1 MEIKKVVVIGSGT
14 MGSGI
19 AAHLCNAN
27 IPVTLLDLK
36 TDISEKARDNIQR
49 SKPPLLLD
57 KSKINN
63 IKVGNIFE
71 NFSEVKEADWVVEAV
86 VERIDVKHDI
96 YEKIFK
102 ERKKGAIVSSN
113 TSSIP
118 IKVLSQNLTEGEKKD
133 FCITHFFNPV
143 RYMALL
149 EIVKNENNDLEKIN
163 ALKKFCEIELGKGA
177 IVCND
182 TPGFLGNRVGV
193 YAMQIAM
200 TEAFKMKL
208 SIEEA
213 DAIFGRPMGIPKTGI
228 FGLYDLIGIDLMAD
242 VLKSF
247 IKELPK
253 TDNFHEV
260 AKEIPLVK
268 KLIETGYTGRKGKGG
283 FYRINKTDG
292 KKVMEALNLETGEYH
307 ASKKINIKSGK
318 VDLVALINR
327 DDKYG
332 KYAWSVISKIIKYA
346 SSLIPGITK
355 EFNDIDEAMRLGFNW
370 SKGPFEMLEEIGV
383 DNFFNKVDE
392 YGNID
397 FLENLAK
404 SKNEKFY
411 GERQKYTDIET
422 LGKVKKKATS
432 IDGNDSAKIYRFKD
446 YNIVEFTTKA
456 NALDYDSMDAL
467 NKATD
472 KPLIIINES
481 MQFSAGVN
489 LSYTMNYADK
499 RDFKS
504 IEKFIKYF
512 QETCKQLKYSDHPV
526 ISAPSGLTLGGGFE
540 VMVQS
545 NFVAS
550 HTNIVVGLVE
560 TIVGLVPAGGG
571 CKEMLARW
579 LETEEAKKDP
589 HYAPLRVFD
598 IIGNAKTATSPVEAE
613 PLKYLRAK
621 DKKIMNRNSLLEV
634 SKKIIEENRDFKT
647 PSENSFNLPGKAV
660 KDEMIKTLE
669 KLYDDKIILDHGM
682 EVGKEL
688 ANVLSGGDTT
698 IDKTLSEDD
707 MFKLELDSFM
717 RLIETKKTQER
728 IKHTLATGKPLVN
741 YYFLLFFIFY
751 FFITKFFNYLLF
763 FSYLLQIKFSFP
775 FFYSFIFFYN
785 SFFFCNSS
793 FNYFLFF

>member
-1 MEIKKVVVIGSGT
+1 MNIKKVVVIGSGT

-36 TDISEKARDNIQR
+36 TEISEKARDRIHK
-49 SKPPLLLD
+49 SKPPLLID

-63 IKVGNIFE
+63 IKVGNISDDFDA
-71 NFSEVKEADWVVEAV
+71 VKDADWVVEAV
-86 VERIDVKHDI
+86 VERIDIKHQI

-102 ERKKGAIVSSN
+102 VRKDGAIVSSN

-118 IKVLSQNLTEGEKKD
+118 IKILSEHLTNIEKKD

-143 RYMALL
+143 RYMGLL
-149 EIVKNENNDLEKIN
+149 EIVKNENNDLNKIN
-163 ALKKFCEIELGKGA
+163 QLKKFCEVELGKGA
-177 IVCND
+177 IICND

-193 YAMQIAM
+193 YAMQVAM
-200 TEAFKMKL
+200 TETFKMKL

-213 DAIFGRPMGIPKTGI
+213 DAIFGRPMGIPKTGV

-253 TDNFHEV
+253 SDEFHEV

-283 FYRINKTDG
+283 FYRMNKTG
-292 KKVMEALNLETGEYH
+292 SIKVMEAINLETGDYSI
-307 ASKKINIKSGK
+307 SKKIDIKTDQ
-318 VDLVALINR
+318 VDLKRLINR
-327 DDKYG
+327 KDKYG
-332 KYAWSVISKIIKYA
+332 DYAWSVLSKIIKYA
-346 SSLIPGITK
+346 SSLVPKITK

-370 SKGPFEMLEEIGV
+370 AKGPFEMLDEIGV
-383 DNFFNKVDE
+383 KNFFDKIDDFK
-392 YGNID
+392 GNN
-397 FLENLAK
+397 FLEEL
-404 SKNEKFY
+404 SKNKNENFY
-411 GERQKYTDIET
+411 GERQKYTNIET
-422 LGKVKKKATS
+422 LGKVKKTAS
-432 IDGNDSAKIYRFKD
+432 SVDGNNSAKIYRFND

-467 NKATD
+467 KKATD

-489 LSYTMNYADK
+489 LTYTMEFADK

-512 QETCKQLKYSDHPV
+512 QETCKHLKYSKYPV

-560 TIVGLVPAGGG
+560 TIVGLIPAGGG

-579 LETEEAKKDP
+579 LDTDEAKKDP
-589 HYAPLRVFD
+589 NFAPLKVFD
-598 IIGNAKTATSPVEAE
+598 IIGYGKTATSPVEAE
-613 PLKYLRAK
+613 PMKYLMPE
-621 DKKIMNRNSLLEV
+621 DKKIMNRNSLFEV
-634 SKKIIEENRDFKT
+634 SKKIIMENTDFKA
-647 PSENSFNLPGKAV
+647 PEELKFNLPGKSV
-660 KDEMIKTLE
+660 LE
-669 KLYDDKIILDHGM
+669 DMNKILDNLYNEKIILDHG
-682 EVGKEL
+682 VIVAKEL

-698 IDKTLSEDD
+698 IDKTLSENDL
-707 MFKLELDSFM
+707 FKLELDAFM
-717 RLIETKKTQER
+717 KLIETKETQDR

-741 YYFLLFFIFY
+741 
-751 FFITKFFNYLLF
+751 
-763 FSYLLQIKFSFP
+763 
-775 FFYSFIFFYN
+775 
-785 SFFFCNSS
+785 
-793 FNYFLFF
+793 

>member
-1 MEIKKVVVIGSGT
+1 MDIKKVVVIGSGT

-36 TDISEKARDNIQR
+36 TEISEKARDRIHK
-49 SKPPLLLD
+49 SKPPLLID

-63 IKVGNIFE
+63 IKVGNISD
-71 NFSEVKEADWVVEAV
+71 NFDAVKDADWVVEAV
-86 VERIDVKHDI
+86 VERIDIKHQI

-102 ERKKGAIVSSN
+102 VRKDGAIVSSN

-118 IKVLSQNLTEGEKKD
+118 IKILSEHLTNIEKKD

-143 RYMALL
+143 RYMGLL
-149 EIVKNENNDLEKIN
+149 EIVKNENNDLNKIN
-163 ALKKFCEIELGKGA
+163 QLKKFCEVELGKGA
-177 IVCND
+177 IICND

-193 YAMQIAM
+193 YAMQVAM

-213 DAIFGRPMGIPKTGI
+213 DAIFGRPMGIPKTGV

-253 TDNFHEV
+253 SDEFHEV

-283 FYRINKTDG
+283 FYRMNKTG
-292 KKVMEALNLETGEYH
+292 SIKVMEAINLETGDYSI
-307 ASKKINIKSGK
+307 SKKIDIKTDQ
-318 VDLVALINR
+318 VDLNRLINR
-327 DDKYG
+327 KDKYG
-332 KYAWSVISKIIKYA
+332 DYAWSVISKIIKYA
-346 SSLIPGITK
+346 SSLVPKITK

-370 SKGPFEMLEEIGV
+370 SKGPFEMLDEIGV
-383 DNFFNKVDE
+383 KNFFDKIDDFK
-392 YGNID
+392 GNN
-397 FLENLAK
+397 FLEEL
-404 SKNEKFY
+404 SKNKNENFY
-411 GERQKYTDIET
+411 GERQKYTNIET
-422 LGKVKKKATS
+422 LGKVKKTAS
-432 IDGNDSAKIYRFKD
+432 SVDGNNSAKIYRFND

-467 NKATD
+467 KKATD

-489 LSYTMNYADK
+489 LTYTMEFADK

-512 QETCKQLKYSDHPV
+512 QETCKHLKYSKYPV

-560 TIVGLVPAGGG
+560 TIVGLIPAGGG

-579 LETEEAKKDP
+579 LDTDEAKKDP
-589 HYAPLRVFD
+589 NFAPLKVFD
-598 IIGNAKTATSPVEAE
+598 IIGYGKTATSPVEAE
-613 PLKYLRAK
+613 PMKYLMPE
-621 DKKIMNRNSLLEV
+621 DKKIMNRNSLFEV
-634 SKKIIEENRDFKT
+634 SKKIIMENTDFKA
-647 PSENSFNLPGKAV
+647 PEELKFNLPGKSV
-660 KDEMIKTLE
+660 LE
-669 KLYDDKIILDHGM
+669 DMNKILDNLYNEKIILDHG
-682 EVGKEL
+682 VIVAKEL

-698 IDKTLSEDD
+698 IDKTLSENDL
-707 MFKLELDSFM
+707 FKLELDAFM
-717 RLIETKKTQER
+717 KLIETKETQDR

-741 YYFLLFFIFY
+741 
-751 FFITKFFNYLLF
+751 
-763 FSYLLQIKFSFP
+763 
-775 FFYSFIFFYN
+775 
-785 SFFFCNSS
+785 
-793 FNYFLFF
+793 

>member
-1 MEIKKVVVIGSGT
+1 MRIKNVVVIGSGT

-36 TDISEKARDNIQR
+36 TEISENARERIHKSR
-49 SKPPLLLD
+49 PPLLID
-57 KSKINN
+57 KSKIKN
-63 IKVGNIFE
+63 IKVGNIE
-71 NFSEVKEADWVVEAV
+71 DDFSVVEQADWVVEAV
-86 VERIDVKHDI
+86 VERIDIKHQI

-102 ERKKGAIVSSN
+102 SRKDGAIVSSN

-118 IKVLSQNLTEGEKKD
+118 IKVLSQNLNKEQKKD

-143 RYMALL
+143 RYMGLL
-149 EIVKNENNDLEKIN
+149 EIVKNEDNDLNKIN
-163 ALKKFCEIELGKGA
+163 QLKEFCELELGKGA

-208 SIEEA
+208 SVEEA
-213 DAIFGRPMGIPKTGI
+213 DAIFGRPMGIPKTGV

-253 TDNFHEV
+253 TDEFHEV

-283 FYRINKTDG
+283 FYRMKKTDSG
-292 KKVMEALNLETGEYH
+292 KVMEAINLQTGDYSP
-307 ASKKINIKSGK
+307 SKKIDIKSDK
-318 VDLVALINR
+318 VDLKGLINR
-327 DDKYG
+327 NDKYG
-332 KYAWSVISKIIKYA
+332 EYAWSVLEKIIKYA
-346 SSLIPGITK
+346 SSLVPEITK

-370 SKGPFEMLEEIGV
+370 AKGPFEMLEEIGV
-383 DNFFNKVDE
+383 KKFFEKVENFN
-392 YGNID
+392 GNN
-397 FLENLAK
+397 FLENLNK
-404 SKNEKFY
+404 TKNENFY
-411 GERQKYTDIET
+411 GERQKYTSIET
-422 LGKVKKKATS
+422 LGKVKKTAQS
-432 IDGNDSAKIYRFKD
+432 IDGNSSASIYRFND

-467 NKATD
+467 KKATD

-489 LSYTMNYADK
+489 LTYTMEFADK
-499 RDFKS
+499 NDFKS

-512 QETCKQLKYSDHPV
+512 QETCKHLKYSKHPV

-540 VMVQS
+540 VLVQS

-550 HTNIVVGLVE
+550 HTNIVIGLVE
-560 TIVGLVPAGGG
+560 TIVGLIPAGGG

-579 LETEEAKKDP
+579 LDTAEAKKDP
-589 HYAPLRVFD
+589 NYAPLKVFD
-598 IIGNAKTATSPVEAE
+598 IIGYGKTATSPVEAE
-613 PLKYLRAK
+613 PLKYLLPEN
-621 DKKIMNRNSLLEV
+621 KKIMNRNSLLEV
-634 SKKIIEENRDFKT
+634 SKKILDDNKDFKA
-647 PSENSFNLPGKAV
+647 PNELQFNLPGKAV
-660 KDEMIKTLE
+660 IGEMNKILE
-669 KLYDDKIILDHGM
+669 KLYNDKIILDHGV
-682 EVGKEL
+682 EVAKEL
-688 ANVLSGGDTT
+688 AFVLSGGDTT
-698 IDKTLSEDD
+698 MDKVLTEDD
-707 MFKLELDSFM
+707 LFKLELDAFM
-717 RLIETKKTQER
+717 RLIETKNTQDR

-741 YYFLLFFIFY
+741 
-751 FFITKFFNYLLF
+751 
-763 FSYLLQIKFSFP
+763 
-775 FFYSFIFFYN
+775 
-785 SFFFCNSS
+785 
-793 FNYFLFF
+793 

>member
-1 MEIKKVVVIGSGT
+1 MKIKNVVVIGSGT

-27 IPVTLLDLK
+27 VPVTLLDLK
-36 TDISEKARDNIQR
+36 TEISEKARERIHKSR
-49 SKPPLLLD
+49 PPLLID

-63 IKVGNIFE
+63 IKVGNISDDFDV
-71 NFSEVKEADWVVEAV
+71 VKDADWIVEAV
-86 VERIDVKHDI
+86 VERIDIKHQI

-102 ERKKGAIVSSN
+102 ARKDGAIVSSN

-118 IKVLSQNLTEGEKKD
+118 IKVLSEHLTDIEKKD

-143 RYMALL
+143 RYMGLL
-149 EIVKNENNDLEKIN
+149 EIVKNENNDLNKIN
-163 ALKKFCEIELGKGA
+163 KLKEFCEVELGKGA

-193 YAMQIAM
+193 YAMQVAM

-208 SIEEA
+208 SVEEA
-213 DAIFGRPMGIPKTGI
+213 DAIFGRPMGIPKTGV

-247 IKELPK
+247 IKELPE
-253 TDNFHEV
+253 TDEFHEV

-283 FYRINKTDG
+283 FYRMNKTG
-292 KKVMEALNLETGEYH
+292 ATKVMEAINLESGDYSP
-307 ASKKINIKSGK
+307 SKKIDVKSDK
-318 VDLVALINR
+318 VDLKALINR
-327 DDKYG
+327 KDKYG
-332 KYAWSVISKIIKYA
+332 EYAWSVLSKIIKYA
-346 SSLIPGITK
+346 SSLVPGITK

-370 SKGPFEMLEEIGV
+370 AKGPFEMLEEIGV
-383 DNFFNKVDE
+383 KDFFNRVDDFA
-392 YGNID
+392 GNN
-397 FLENLAK
+397 FLENLSK
-404 SKNEKFY
+404 TKNEDFY
-411 GERQKYTDIET
+411 GERQKYTNIET
-422 LGKVKKKATS
+422 LGKVKKTAS
-432 IDGNDSAKIYRFKD
+432 SLDGNDSAKIYRFND

-467 NKATD
+467 KKATD

-489 LSYTMNYADK
+489 LTYTMQFADK
-499 RDFKS
+499 KDFKS

-512 QETCKQLKYSDHPV
+512 QETCKHLKYSKYPV
-526 ISAPSGLTLGGGFE
+526 VSAPSGLTLGGGFE

-560 TIVGLVPAGGG
+560 TIVGLIPAGGG

-579 LETEEAKKDP
+579 LDTDEAKKDP
-589 HYAPLRVFD
+589 NYAPLKVFD
-598 IIGNAKTATSPVEAE
+598 IIGYGKTATSPVEAE
-613 PLKYLRAK
+613 PMKYLRPS

-634 SKKIIEENRDFKT
+634 SKKIITDNKDFKS
-647 PSENSFNLPGKAV
+647 PSELEFKLPGKAV
-660 KDEMIKTLE
+660 RGEMDKILD
-669 KLYDDKIILDHGM
+669 KLYNDKIILDHGV
-682 EVGKEL
+682 EVAKEL
-688 ANVLSGGDTT
+688 AHVLSGGDTT

-707 MFKLELDSFM
+707 IFKLELDAFM
-717 RLIETKKTQER
+717 RLIETQKTQDR

-741 YYFLLFFIFY
+741 
-751 FFITKFFNYLLF
+751 
-763 FSYLLQIKFSFP
+763 
-775 FFYSFIFFYN
+775 
-785 SFFFCNSS
+785 
-793 FNYFLFF
+793 

>member
-1 MEIKKVVVIGSGT
+1 MKIKNVVVIGSGT

-27 IPVTLLDLK
+27 VPVTLLDLK
-36 TDISEKARDNIQR
+36 TEISEKARERIHKSR
-49 SKPPLLLD
+49 PPLLID

-63 IKVGNIFE
+63 IKVGNISDDFDV
-71 NFSEVKEADWVVEAV
+71 VKDADWIVEAV
-86 VERIDVKHDI
+86 VERIDIKHQI

-102 ERKKGAIVSSN
+102 VRKDGAIVSSN

-118 IKVLSQNLTEGEKKD
+118 IKVLSQNLTDSEKKD

-143 RYMALL
+143 RYMGLL
-149 EIVKNENNDLEKIN
+149 EIVKNENNDLNKIN
-163 ALKKFCEIELGKGA
+163 QLKEFCEIELGKGS

-193 YAMQIAM
+193 YAMQVAM
-200 TEAFKMKL
+200 TEAFKLKL
-208 SIEEA
+208 SVEEA
-213 DAIFGRPMGIPKTGI
+213 DAIFGRPMGIPKTGV

-247 IKELPK
+247 IKELPES
-253 TDNFHEV
+253 DEFHEV

-283 FYRINKTDG
+283 FYRMNKSG
-292 KKVMEALNLETGEYH
+292 AVKIMEAINLETGDYST
-307 ASKKINIKSGK
+307 SKKIDVKSDK
-318 VDLVALINR
+318 VDLKGLINR
-327 DDKYG
+327 KDKYG
-332 KYAWSVISKIIKYA
+332 DYAWSVLSKIIKYA
-346 SSLIPGITK
+346 SSLVPGITK

-370 SKGPFEMLEEIGV
+370 AKGPFEMLEEIGV
-383 DNFFNKVDE
+383 KNFFEKIDD
-392 YGNID
+392 YKGNE
-397 FLENLAK
+397 FLENL
-404 SKNEKFY
+404 SKNKNEDFY
-411 GERQKYTDIET
+411 GERQKYTNIET
-422 LGKVKKKATS
+422 LGKVKKTATS
-432 IDGNDSAKIYRFKD
+432 VDGNDSAKIYRFKG

-467 NKATD
+467 KKATD

-489 LSYTMNYADK
+489 LTYTMKFADK
-499 RDFKS
+499 KDFKS

-512 QETCKQLKYSDHPV
+512 QETCKHLKYSKYPV
-526 ISAPSGLTLGGGFE
+526 VSAPSGLTLGGGFE

-560 TIVGLVPAGGG
+560 TIVGLIPAGGG

-579 LETEEAKKDP
+579 LDTDEAKKDP
-589 HYAPLRVFD
+589 NYAPLKVFD
-598 IIGNAKTATSPVEAE
+598 IIGYGKTATSPVEAE
-613 PLKYLRAK
+613 PMKYLRPS

-634 SKKIIEENRDFKT
+634 SKKIITDNKDFKS
-647 PSENSFNLPGKAV
+647 PSELEFKLPGKAV
-660 KDEMIKTLE
+660 RGEMDKILD
-669 KLYDDKIILDHGM
+669 KLYNDKVILDHGV
-682 EVGKEL
+682 EVAKEL
-688 ANVLSGGDTT
+688 AHVLSGGDTT

-707 MFKLELDSFM
+707 LFKLELDAFM
-717 RLIETKKTQER
+717 RLIETQKTQDR

-741 YYFLLFFIFY
+741 
-751 FFITKFFNYLLF
+751 
-763 FSYLLQIKFSFP
+763 
-775 FFYSFIFFYN
+775 
-785 SFFFCNSS
+785 
-793 FNYFLFF
+793 

>member
-1 MEIKKVVVIGSGT
+1 MKIKNVVVIGSGT

-36 TDISEKARDNIQR
+36 TEISERARDRIHK
-49 SKPPLLLD
+49 SKPPLLID

-63 IKVGNIFE
+63 IKVGNISDDF
-71 NFSEVKEADWVVEAV
+71 NIVKNADWIVEAV
-86 VERIDVKHDI
+86 VERIDIKHQI

-102 ERKKGAIVSSN
+102 SRKDGAIVSSN

-118 IKVLSQNLTEGEKKD
+118 IKILSEHLSVNEKKD

-143 RYMALL
+143 RYMGLL
-149 EIVKNENNDLEKIN
+149 EIVKNENNDLNKIN
-163 ALKKFCEIELGKGA
+163 QLKEFCEINLGKGA

-193 YAMQIAM
+193 YAMQVAM

-213 DAIFGRPMGIPKTGI
+213 DAIFGRPMGIPKTGV

-253 TDNFHEV
+253 TDEFHEV

-283 FYRINKTDG
+283 FYRMNKTG
-292 KKVMEALNLETGEYH
+292 ATKVMEAINLETGNYSP
-307 ASKKINIKSGK
+307 SKKINVKSDK
-318 VDLVALINR
+318 VDLKGLINR

-332 KYAWSVISKIIKYA
+332 EYAWSVLSKIIKYA
-346 SSLIPGITK
+346 SSLVPSITK

-370 SKGPFEMLEEIGV
+370 AKGPFEMLEEIGV
-383 DNFFNKVDE
+383 NNFFDKADDFKSN
-392 YGNID
+392 N
-397 FLENLAK
+397 FLENLSK
-404 SKNEKFY
+404 TKNENFY
-411 GERQKYTDIET
+411 GERQKYTNIET
-422 LGKVKKKATS
+422 LGKVKKTALNT
-432 IDGNDSAKIYRFKD
+432 DGNDSAKIYRFND

-456 NALDYDSMDAL
+456 NALDYNSMDAL
-467 NKATD
+467 KKATD

-489 LSYTMNYADK
+489 LTYTMEFADK
-499 RDFKS
+499 NDFKS

-512 QETCKQLKYSDHPV
+512 QETCKHLKYSKHPV

-560 TIVGLVPAGGG
+560 TIVGLIPAGGG

-579 LETEEAKKDP
+579 LNTDEAKADP
-589 HYAPLRVFD
+589 NYASLKVFD
-598 IIGNAKTATSPVEAE
+598 IIGYGKTATSPVEAI
-613 PLKYLRAK
+613 PMKYLMPE
-621 DKKIMNRNSLLEV
+621 DKKIMNRNSLLQV
-634 SKKIIEENRDFKT
+634 SREILMDNKNFKAPEETK
-647 PSENSFNLPGKAV
+647 FNLPGKAV
-660 KDEMIKTLE
+660 LE
-669 KLYDDKIILDHGM
+669 DMNKILDKLYNEKVILDHG
-682 EVGKEL
+682 VVVAKEL
-688 ANVLSGGDTT
+688 AHVLSGGDTT

-707 MFKLELDSFM
+707 LYKLELDAFM
-717 RLIETKKTQER
+717 RLIETQKTRDR
-728 IKHTLATGKPLVN
+728 IKHTLTTGKPLVN
-741 YYFLLFFIFY
+741 
-751 FFITKFFNYLLF
+751 
-763 FSYLLQIKFSFP
+763 
-775 FFYSFIFFYN
+775 
-785 SFFFCNSS
+785 
-793 FNYFLFF
+793 